1 MAQTAEDLFLLLVDN
16 ASAQPGL
23 DRPRLRHVL
32 AAAALLDLA
41 YGCHVRPAGPG
52 DNAPDGDLLVL
63 SSATPVDAV
72 GAPALQL
79 LRRRPLPAANAVDKL
94 GKDTESAVVTAL
106 EQQGQLRQVDI
117 GSAWRRNYVYP
128 LASQHRVDQ
137 ARAAMTAALF
147 GRQPPTPVT
156 AGIVTLLHAVDGLGA
171 LMSLNDRGWRWV
183 HVRAAEIAG
192 GAWVHESATGV
203 AELNLAV
210 TAAALRTAL
219 TPPSGHL

>member
-41 YGCHVRPAGPG
+41 HGCHVRPAGPG
-52 DNAPDGDLLVL
+52 DNAPDGELLVL
-63 SSATPVDAV
+63 GSDTPVDAV

-79 LRRRPLPAANAVDKL
+79 LRRRPLPAATAVDKL
-94 GKDTESAVVTAL
+94 GKDTESALVTTL
-106 EQQGQLRQVDI
+106 EQQGQFRQVDI

-128 LASQHRVDQ
+128 LANQHRVNQ
-137 ARAAMTAALF
+137 ARASMTAALF

-192 GAWVHESATGV
+192 GAWLHESVTGV

-210 TAAALRTAL
+210 TASALRTAL
-219 TPPSGHL
+219 SS